1 MNPAKSQD
9 PSPRRS
15 GEDTSLERALLRN
28 IVQRNTNGSLPIV
41 SRFLSQRA
49 QPISSEKIQSILQAA
64 LDLTEDFALD
74 FELDEEFEA
83 LERSVVD

>member
-15 GEDTSLERALLRN
+15 GDTSLERALLRN
-28 IVQRNTNGSLPIV
+28 IQRNTNGSLEMV
-41 SRFLSQRA
+41 SPFMSQRA
-49 QPISSEKIQSILQAA
+49 QPISSEKLQSILQAA
-64 LDLTEDFALD
+64 LDLTEDFHLE